1 MKRRRFLHRIG
12 SILAVLGVTEAE
24 WLTLGNRYYQALAQP
39 SSRKLALLIG
49 INQYPQMPAL
59 SGCLMDVELQRE
71 LLIHRFGFQGSDIL
85 TLTEEQASREF
96 IEAAFLD
103 HLGKQAK
110 PDDVVVFHFSGYGS
124 RVKLETSPDR
134 MQNALMTANVSQNSQ
149 DDKIVNYILEETLLL
164 LLRSLPTDRVTAVLD
179 TSYYAPSTVLGLKTR
194 ALQESLEAKLAADE
208 LDLLK
213 QLKTQKLPSTPVV
226 LAATSNPKQSA
237 REGLFSGFSA
247 GLFTYA
253 LTQYLWEFTPAT
265 TIQVALSHV
274 ENSLS
279 KLGSKQ
285 QPALLSNQKNSL
297 AQDVENL
304 SPNLSPTRGEA
315 LNSPP
320 SLLGKGAGGLGFPDD
335 VKSQL
340 LPDSTI
346 GAEGAVSA
354 IEEDGK
360 TVHLW
365 LAGLPPQVLLY
376 YGVNSRFT
384 LATTEQLVLRS
395 RTGLTAKA
403 QISKIDSTT
412 PLQVGQLVQEAV
424 RVLPRNINLTIALDT
439 GLERIERVDATS
451 AFATFSRVSTVV
463 IGEKPADYLFAKLQQ
478 TLSRYGLFSLGGE
491 LIPNITGEVGEAVKL
506 TVQRL
511 APKLSTLLA
520 AKLWRLTENQGS
532 SRLALKAT
540 LEIISD
546 TSPSVVMQRETVRTF
561 KTETSIKKSLPTPN
575 STRAK
580 QQLSTNS
587 TPIVPIGSR
596 MQYRVENQSD
606 RPVYLILLGLNN
618 NHTAIAL
625 HSWETPQEPNT
636 ADTKPLLKEVVI
648 PPGETLT
655 LPQTNAAS
663 AWVISEPALFDEQ
676 QLILSTA
683 PFSETLA
690 ALNTAKYS
698 TAEQSP
704 IGPLLNSLDIAQAL
718 LQDLHNASALKTEIN
733 GTAADSYI
741 LDVNNWA
748 SFSFSFQVM

>member
-1 MKRRRFLHRIG
+1 MKRRTFLHRIG

-39 SSRKLALLIG
+39 SPRKLALLIG
-49 INQYPQMPAL
+49 INQYPKIPDL
-59 SGCLMDVELQRE
+59 SGCLTDVELQKE

-85 TLTEEQASREF
+85 TLTEEEASREF
-96 IEAAFLD
+96 IETAFLE
-103 HLGKQAK
+103 HLGKQAQ
-110 PDDVVVFHFSGYGS
+110 PGDLVVFHFSGYGS
-124 RVKLETSPDR
+124 RVKLETSPDP
-134 MQNALMTANVSQNSQ
+134 MQNALVAANVNKKSQ
-149 DDKIVNYILEETLLL
+149 DEKIVNYILEETLLL

-179 TSYYAPSTVLGLKTR
+179 TSFYAPSTLLGLKIRT
-194 ALQESLEAKLAADE
+194 LEESLGKLAAEE
-208 LDLLK
+208 LDFLK
-213 QLKTQKLPSTPVV
+213 KLKTQNLPSTPIV
-226 LAATSNPKQSA
+226 LAATSEPKQSA

-285 QPALLSNQKNSL
+285 QPALLSNQKNP
-297 AQDVENL
+297 DVT
-304 SPNLSPTRGEA
+304 S
-315 LNSPP
+315 
-320 SLLGKGAGGLGFPDD
+320 
-335 VKSQL
+335 L
-340 LPDSTI
+340 LPDGII
-346 GAEGAVSA
+346 GAQGAVSA

-384 LATTEQLVLRS
+384 LETTEQLILRA

-403 QISKIDSTT
+403 QIYKIEGANS
-412 PLQVGQLVQEAV
+412 LQVGQLVQEAV

-451 AFATFSRVSTVV
+451 AFAGFSHVSTVV
-463 IGEKPADYLFAKLQQ
+463 AGEKPSDYLFAKQQ
-478 TLSRYGLFSLGGE
+478 EISSHYGLFSLDGE
-491 LIPNITGEVGEAVKL
+491 LIPNTNGEVGEAVKL
-506 TVQRL
+506 TVQKL

-540 LEIISD
+540 LEIISQI
-546 TSPSVVMQRETVRTF
+546 SPRVVMQRQTARTF
-561 KTETSIKKSLPTPN
+561 KTDSIKKSLPTPV
-575 STRAK
+575 
-580 QQLSTNS
+580 
-587 TPIVPIGSR
+587 VPVGSR

-606 RPVYLILLGLNN
+606 RSVYLILLGLNN
-618 NHTAIAL
+618 NHTAITFY
-625 HSWETPQEPNT
+625 SWNPQEPNT
-636 ADTKPLLKEVVI
+636 ADTKPLIQQVVI
-648 PPGETLT
+648 APGETVT

-663 AWVISEPALFDEQ
+663 EWVISGPASECEQ
-676 QLILSTA
+676 QLIFSTA
-683 PFSETLA
+683 PFSATLA
-690 ALNTAKYS
+690 ALNTTKYS
-698 TAEQSP
+698 TAEEQP
-704 IGPLLNSLDIAQAL
+704 ISPLLNPLDVAQAL
-718 LQDLHNASALKTEIN
+718 LQDLHNASALKTEMN

-748 SFSFSFQVM
+748 SFSFSFQVV

>member
-1 MKRRRFLHRIG
+1 MKRRTFLHRIG

-24 WLTLGNRYYQALAQP
+24 WLILGNRYYQALAQP
-39 SSRKLALLIG
+39 SPRKLALLIG
-49 INQYPQMPAL
+49 INQYPKIPAL
-59 SGCLMDVELQRE
+59 SGCLTDVELQRE

-110 PDDVVVFHFSGYGS
+110 LGDVVVFHFSGYGS
-124 RVKLETSPDR
+124 RVKLGTSPDAI
-134 MQNALMTANVSQNSQ
+134 QNALVPANRSKGSQNE
-149 DDKIVNYILEETLLL
+149 KIVNYILEETLLR

-179 TSYYAPSTVLGLKTR
+179 TSYYAPSTLLGLKIR
-194 ALQESLEAKLAADE
+194 ALQELVEVKLAAEE
-208 LDLLK
+208 LDFLQ
-213 QLKTQKLPSTPVV
+213 QLKTQNLPSTPIV
-226 LAATSNPKQSA
+226 LAATSEPKQSA

-265 TIQVALSHV
+265 TIQVAFSHV
-274 ENSLS
+274 ENSLL

-285 QPALLSNQKNSL
+285 QPALLSSQKNQHITSL
-297 AQDVENL
+297 QPE
-304 SPNLSPTRGEA
+304 
-315 LNSPP
+315 
-320 SLLGKGAGGLGFPDD
+320 
-335 VKSQL
+335 
-340 LPDSTI
+340 STI
-346 GAEGAVSA
+346 GAEGVVSA
-354 IEEDGK
+354 IDEDGK

-365 LAGLPPQVLLY
+365 LAGLPPQVLPY

-384 LATTEQLVLRS
+384 LATTEELVLRS
-395 RTGLTAKA
+395 RTGLRAKV
-403 QISKIDSTT
+403 QISQIEGAN

-451 AFATFSRVSTVV
+451 AFAAFPRMSTVV
-463 IGEKPADYLFAKLQQ
+463 AGEKPADYLFAKLQQ
-478 TLSRYGLFSLGGE
+478 TPSRYGLFSIGGE
-491 LIPNITGEVGEAVKL
+491 LILNTAGEVGEAVKL
-506 TVQRL
+506 AVQRL

-532 SRLALKAT
+532 SRLALKAS

-546 TSPSVVMQRETVRTF
+546 ISPRIVMERETARGF
-561 KTETSIKKSLPTPN
+561 KTETSIKKSVQMRLIA
-575 STRAK
+575 S
-580 QQLSTNS
+580 LS

-596 MQYRVENQSD
+596 IQYRVENQSD

-625 HSWETPQEPNT
+625 YSWETPQEPNIK
-636 ADTKPLLKEVVI
+636 DTKPLLKEIVI
-648 PPGETLT
+648 APGETLT
-655 LPQTNAAS
+655 LPQTNGAS
-663 AWVISEPALFDEQ
+663 EWVISGPALFCEQ
-676 QLILSTA
+676 QLIFSTT
-683 PFSETLA
+683 PFSTTLA

-698 TAEQSP
+698 TPEQSP
-704 IGPLLNSLDIAQAL
+704 ISPLLNSLDVTQAL
-718 LQDLHNASALKTEIN
+718 LQDLHLKTEMN
-733 GTAADSYI
+733 STAADSYI

-748 SFSFSFQVM
+748 SLSFSFQVV

>member
-1 MKRRRFLHRIG
+1 MKRRTFLHRIG

-39 SSRKLALLIG
+39 SPRKLALLIG
-49 INQYPQMPAL
+49 INQYPQISAL
-59 SGCLMDVELQRE
+59 SGCLTDVELQRE
-71 LLIHRFGFQGSDIL
+71 LLIHRFGFKGSDIL
-85 TLTEEQASREF
+85 TLTEEEASREL
-96 IEAAFLD
+96 IETAFLD
-103 HLGKQAK
+103 HLGKQAR
-110 PDDVVVFHFSGYGS
+110 PGDVVVFHFSGYGS
-124 RVKLETSPDR
+124 RVKLETSPEP
-134 MQNALMTANVSQNSQ
+134 MQNALVPANVSQKSQ
-149 DDKIVNYILEETLLL
+149 DEKIVNYILEETLLL
-164 LLRSLPTDRVTAVLD
+164 LLRSLPTHQVTAVLD
-179 TSYYAPSTVLGLKTR
+179 TSYYASSTVLGLKIR
-194 ALQESLEAKLAADE
+194 ALQESVEVKLAAEE
-208 LDLLK
+208 LDFLK
-213 QLKTQKLPSTPVV
+213 QLKTQNLPSTPIV

-237 REGLFSGFSA
+237 RERLFSGFSA

-265 TIQVALSHV
+265 TTQVAFPHL

-285 QPALLSNQKNSL
+285 QPALLTNKKN
-297 AQDVENL
+297 EHI
-304 SPNLSPTRGEA
+304 T
-315 LNSPP
+315 
-320 SLLGKGAGGLGFPDD
+320 SLLLDGM
-335 VKSQL
+335 
-340 LPDSTI
+340 I
-346 GAEGAVSA
+346 GAEGAVTA

-403 QISKIDSTT
+403 QISQIEGASS
-412 PLQVGQLVQEAV
+412 LQVGQLVQEAV

-451 AFATFSRVSTVV
+451 AFAAFSRVSTVI
-463 IGEKPADYLFAKLQQ
+463 IGEKPADYLFAKLEEIP
-478 TLSRYGLFSLGGE
+478 SRYGLFSLGGE
-491 LIPNITGEVGEAVKL
+491 LIPNTTGEVGEAVKL
-506 TVQRL
+506 PVQRL

-532 SRLALKAT
+532 SRLTLKAT

-546 TSPSVVMQRETVRTF
+546 ISPRLVMQRETVRTF
-561 KTETSIKKSLPTPN
+561 KTETSIKKSLP
-575 STRAK
+575 
-580 QQLSTNS
+580 

-618 NHTAIAL
+618 NHTAVAFS
-625 HSWETPQEPNT
+625 SWETPQEPNT
-636 ADTKPLLKEVVI
+636 ADTKPLLEQVVI
-648 PPGETLT
+648 APGETLA

-663 AWVISEPALFDEQ
+663 AWVISGPAFFCEQ

-683 PFSETLA
+683 PFSTTLA
-690 ALNTAKYS
+690 VLNTAKYS
-698 TAEQSP
+698 TADQQP
-704 IGPLLNSLDIAQAL
+704 IVPLSNPLDVAQAL
-718 LQDLHNASALKTEIN
+718 LQDLHNASALKTEMNSI
-733 GTAADSYI
+733 AADSYI

-748 SFSFSFQVM
+748 SLSFSFQVV

>member
-1 MKRRRFLHRIG
+1 MKRRRFLQRIG

-24 WLTLGNRYYQALAQP
+24 WLILGNRYYQALAEP
-39 SSRKLALLIG
+39 SPRKLALLIG
-49 INQYPQMPAL
+49 INQYPQIPAL
-59 SGCLMDVELQRE
+59 SGCLTDVELQRE

-85 TLTEEQASREF
+85 TLTEEEASREF
-96 IEAAFLD
+96 IEAAFSD
-103 HLGKQAK
+103 HLSKQAK
-110 PDDVVVFHFSGYGS
+110 AGDVVVFHFSGYGS
-124 RVKLETSPDR
+124 HVKLETSPDT
-134 MQNALMTANVSQNSQ
+134 MQNALVPANGSKDSQNE
-149 DDKIVNYILEETLLL
+149 KIVNVNYILEETLLL

-179 TSYYAPSTVLGLKTR
+179 TSYYAASTVLGLKSR
-194 ALQESLEAKLAADE
+194 ALEESVEAKLAAEE

-213 QLKTQKLPSTPVV
+213 QLKTQKLPSTPIV
-226 LAATSNPKQSA
+226 LTATSNPKQSA

-285 QPALLSNQKNSL
+285 QPGNL
-297 AQDVENL
+297 ENL
-304 SPNLSPTRGEA
+304 SPNLSPQRREA

-320 SLLGKGAGGLGFPDD
+320 SLQGKGAGGLGLALAFPENI
-335 VKSQL
+335 
-340 LPDSTI
+340 I
-346 GAEGAVSA
+346 GAEGAVTA

-365 LAGLPPQVLLY
+365 LGGLPPQVLLY

-384 LATTEQLVLRS
+384 LATTEELVLRS

-403 QISKIDSTT
+403 QIAKIEGAN

-439 GLERIERVDATS
+439 GLQRIERVDATS
-451 AFATFSRVSTVV
+451 AFAAFSHVSIVV
-463 IGEKPADYLFAKLQQ
+463 VGEKPADYLFAKLQEIP
-478 TLSRYGLFSLGGE
+478 SRYGLFSLGGE
-491 LIPNITGEVGEAVKL
+491 LIPNTTGEIGEAVKL

-511 APKLSTLLA
+511 AAKLSTLLA

-532 SRLALKAT
+532 SRLGVKAT

-546 TSPSVVMQRETVRTF
+546 TLPSVVMQRQTVRTF
-561 KTETSIKKSLPTPN
+561 KTETSIKKSVQ
-575 STRAK
+575 TRLIA
-580 QQLSTNS
+580 SVP

-618 NHTAIAL
+618 NHTAIAF
-625 HSWETPQEPNT
+625 HFWDTPQEPNT
-636 ADTKPLLKEVVI
+636 ADTKPLLKEVAI
-648 PPGETLT
+648 APGETLT

-663 AWVISEPALFDEQ
+663 AWVISEPAFFDEQ
-676 QLILSTA
+676 QLIFSTA

-690 ALNTAKYS
+690 ALNTGKYS

-704 IGPLLNSLDIAQAL
+704 ISPLLNSLDVAQAL
-718 LQDLHNASALKTEIN
+718 LQDLHNASALKTEMN

-748 SFSFSFQVM
+748 SFSFSFQVI